1 MKPSNI
7 LITCLLVLILLVTV
21 GANFVLKAE
30 YDKIDKTDPLAGYR
44 NEALPAFKY
53 IILEGLAF
61 GVTQIRPAKNHELR
75 TIADPKYLT
84 WKMSADTIV
93 FTYHRDWAKE
103 NMPTEYALR
112 AIPSFYITAPNL
124 AGIES
129 RDVICKVTDWKSDHL
144 VINQTDGAI
153 LFSANKIEHLQ
164 LDLKGAGL
172 TKIDSTNEIGKAG
185 AQVKQSSTFNIEKNV
200 IKSLEMKLDSSAHIS
215 LPGSLI
221 NKSAL

>member
-7 LITCLLVLILLVTV
+7 LLTCLLALILFVTV

-30 YDKIDKTDPLAGYR
+30 YDKIDKADPLAGYR
-44 NEALPAFKY
+44 KEALPAFNY
-53 IILEGLAF
+53 IKLEGQAF
-61 GVTQIRPAKNHELR
+61 GVTQIQPAKNHELR
-75 TIADPKYLT
+75 IVTDPKYLT

-93 FTYHRDWAKE
+93 FTYHRDWPKE
-103 NMPTEYALR
+103 DMPAEYALR
-112 AIPSFYITAPNL
+112 AIPSFYITAPNV

-129 RDVICKVTDWKSDHL
+129 HDVVCKVTNWKSDQL
-144 VINQTDGAI
+144 AINQTDGAI

-164 LDLKGAGL
+164 MDLKGAGL
-172 TKIDSTNEIGKAG
+172 TKIDSTNAIGKAG
-185 AQVKQSSTFNIEKNV
+185 AQVKQNSTFNIEKNV

-221 NKSAL
+221 NKSVL